1 MRISDWSSDVCSSDL
16 TLMDLMGSE
25 SGRSRIDLDLLIER
39 VMIFA
44 AERSSTTVMDAKSY
58 LDPLVGMLTPF
69 GNVTAQGE
77 DKDNGFLY
85 LQHVRLLHFR
95 NEVASYRGQVR
106 EELDHL
112 VGQIVEAADECI
124 RSEEHTSELQSL
136 MRISYAVF

>member
-1 MRISDWSSDVCSSDL
+1 
-16 TLMDLMGSE
+16 
-25 SGRSRIDLDLLIER
+25 
-39 VMIFA
+39 
-44 AERSSTTVMDAKSY
+44 
-58 LDPLVGMLTPF
+58 MLTPF

-124 RSEEHTSELQSL
+124 RYVNDRLAELNGLLGRLADLFGRNTSGIDELDRLRHDIAYIGRASGGESVCQYVS
-136 MRISYAVF
+136 ISVVAV

>member
-1 MRISDWSSDVCSSDL
+1 
-16 TLMDLMGSE
+16 
-25 SGRSRIDLDLLIER
+25 
-39 VMIFA
+39 
-44 AERSSTTVMDAKSY
+44 MDAKSY

-112 VGQIVEAADECI
+112 VGQIVEAAAECI
-124 RSEEHTSELQSL
+124 RYVNDRLAALNGMLGRLADMFDRNTTPNAESDPLPHDTAHRQ
-136 MRISYAVF
+136 AA

>member
-1 MRISDWSSDVCSSDL
+1 
-16 TLMDLMGSE
+16 
-25 SGRSRIDLDLLIER
+25 
-39 VMIFA
+39 
-44 AERSSTTVMDAKSY
+44 
-58 LDPLVGMLTPF
+58 MLTPF

-124 RSEEHTSELQSL
+124 RYVNDRLAELNGLPGRLADLFGRNPSGVADL
-136 MRISYAVF
+136 GRLRPCLAHAMASWDHRAGHG

>member
-1 MRISDWSSDVCSSDL
+1 
-16 TLMDLMGSE
+16 
-25 SGRSRIDLDLLIER
+25 
-39 VMIFA
+39 
-44 AERSSTTVMDAKSY
+44 
-58 LDPLVGMLTPF
+58 MLTPF

-124 RSEEHTSELQSL
+124 RYVNDRLAELNGRRGRHADLFGRNASGIAGLDRLRPAIAYGPDGCDDLSGLWRHPAAGRDARGGERASE
-136 MRISYAVF
+136 

>member
-1 MRISDWSSDVCSSDL
+1 
-16 TLMDLMGSE
+16 MGSE
-25 SGRSRIDLDLLIER
+25 SCRSRIDLDLLIER

-44 AERSSTTVMDAKSY
+44 AERSNTTVMDAKGY

-85 LQHVRLLHFR
+85 LQQVRLLHFR
-95 NEVASYRGQVR
+95 SEVAGYRGQVR
-106 EELDHL
+106 
-112 VGQIVEAADECI
+112 

-136 MRISYAVF
+136 MRTSYAVFRL